1 MNEQK
6 FLEALYRYFG
16 MTVQLVE
23 ALRSDQSYEA
33 LRGQIERALNLWPA
47 KPGTE
52 MWVRLTYS
60 DRVVASSLTETEH
73 TCIWRIWE
81 IPWAK
86 DDAGNFTFGTP
97 IEVREVDLYEPVSE
111 SQQDGK
117 QARFSET
124 LTQPLLVES
133 TGDSKRVKAIGITA
147 DVVNGNKRRYPRA
160 VLAAAVAKLNGNL
173 RESAGQGRLLAT
185 GEAEHP
191 GDKSGR
197 PNILETVV
205 KWEAASLDAGGK
217 VLLEGVILPT
227 AKGKDVQVL
236 AENGVPIGVSM
247 RGYGSFTLVEETKSS
262 IQQVTDLTITGF
274 DLVAQPSDPNGRLT
288 ESQQPVESEASGG
301 AKPKESKKAMNL
313 EELLKLLQE
322 KPELRESLMKQ
333 LGLTDPKAL
342 AESLGAKSV
351 EDLTRQFE
359 SAQKASK
366 ELEQRKLQES
376 IDTAITE
383 SCKDLKYGDL
393 NADFV
398 AAVRKAAPATV
409 EAVKPLVESKRVEWD
424 ALFSKAKLGSMGKGS
439 GVQVMGPVFERDTN
453 QPEFTKVAFALN
465 ESLAKRGESHRRN
478 VQKGESQ
485 AEIFTAQLLE
495 RFDTLHQ
502 AKLLAE
508 SRMFEEA
515 EQTSDLNLPYSV
527 ARTIIE
533 QAYPELIAANVYDFG
548 VTNTSPTRI
557 YFEAYAGESGAAPT
571 VTDEVVAADH
581 DAWVSMTNKRIRP
594 GTVVVTNSGAS
605 TTYVENTDYVID
617 YEDGAIYALSSGAIT
632 DGQSLKVDYTYDKFR
647 AGEMVAIQR
656 AKNTLTYTSLDMVA
670 DRLAM
675 EISNE
680 AMVFSRSQ
688 MNYDA
693 VTRTLS
699 NLARLV
705 RRKIDKDILYK
716 GLSRSLIQA
725 NNSGGTWTA
734 ASDAVSL
741 FVEKIGV
748 AKTKVYNRNYVP
760 TAIIMSVTNADRLS
774 NWDGFKTDG
783 FPNAV
788 LNAAGFAGSIKGLP
802 IFASTEYP
810 DTYVQVV
817 NRELVAHR
825 VFQPGVFKGPFPAY
839 DSNNLLIGADQY
851 YMEEFNGSIVPVN
864 EKTAHMKIA

>member
-1 MNEQK
+1 MDEQK

-16 MTVQLVE
+16 MTVQFVE

-33 LRGQIERALNLWPA
+33 LRGQIEQALNKWPA
-47 KPGTE
+47 KPGAE
-52 MWVRLTYS
+52 MRVRLTYS
-60 DRVVASSLTETEH
+60 DRVVASSFTETER
-73 TCIWRIWE
+73 TYIWRIWE

-86 DDAGNFTFGTP
+86 DEAGAFIFGTP
-97 IEVREVDLYEPVSE
+97 IEVREVDLYEPMSE
-111 SQQDGK
+111 SQQGGK
-117 QARFSET
+117 QGRFQET
-124 LTQPLLVES
+124 LVQSMLVES
-133 TGDSKRVKAIGITA
+133 AGDVKRIKAVGITS

-160 VLAAAVAKLNGNL
+160 VLASAVAKLNGNL
-173 RESAGQGRLLAT
+173 RESAGQGRLIAT

-205 KWEAASLDAGGK
+205 KWEAASLDASGQ

-227 AKGKDVQVL
+227 AKGRDVQVL

-247 RGYGSFTLVEETKSS
+247 RGYGSFTLVEEAKSS

-274 DLVAQPSDPNGRLT
+274 DLVAQPSDPNGRLM
-288 ESQQPVESEASGG
+288 ESQQPGESEVSEG
-301 AKPKESKKAMNL
+301 AKPKESKAMNL
-313 EELLKLLQE
+313 EELSKLLQE
-322 KPELRESLMKQ
+322 NPKLRESLMGQ
-333 LGLTDPKAL
+333 LGLTDLKAL

-376 IDTAITE
+376 IDAAITE

-393 NADFV
+393 NADFM

-409 EAVKPLVESKRVEWD
+409 EAVKPLIEAKRVEWD
-424 ALFSKAKLGSMGKGS
+424 ALFAKTKLASMGKGS
-439 GVQVMGPVFERDTN
+439 GVQVMGPMFERDTGR
-453 QPEFTKVAFALN
+453 PEFVRAAFALN
-465 ESLAKRGESHRRN
+465 ESLVKAGEGHRRD
-478 VQKGESQ
+478 VLKGDSP
-485 AEIFTAQLLE
+485 AEIFAARALE

-502 AKLLAE
+502 AKLLQEA
-508 SRMFEEA
+508 RMFEEA

-527 ARTIIE
+527 ARMLIE

-548 VTNTSPTRI
+548 VTDMSPARI
-557 YFEAYAGESGAAPT
+557 YYEAYDGESGAAPAVVDET
-571 VTDEVVAADH
+571 VTAVH
-581 DAWVSMTNKRIRP
+581 NTWVSMANKRLRP
-594 GTVVVTNSGAS
+594 GTVVVTNSGNT
-605 TTYVENTDYVID
+605 TTYVDGTDYVID
-617 YEDGAIYALSSGAIT
+617 YEVGAIYCFSTGAIT
-632 DGQSLKVDYTYDKFR
+632 NSQSLRVDYTYDKFR

-656 AKNTLTYTSLDMVA
+656 AKNTLTYTTLDMAA

-675 EISNE
+675 QISNE
-680 AMVFSRSQ
+680 AIVFSRSQ

-693 VTRTLS
+693 VTRTLG

-734 ASDAVSL
+734 ASDAVSQ
-741 FVEKIGV
+741 FVEKLGV
-748 AKTKVYNRNYVP
+748 AKVKVYNRNYVP
-760 TAIIMSVTNADRLS
+760 TSIIMSVTNADRLS
-774 NWDGFKTDG
+774 NWDGFKRDG

-788 LNAAGFAGSIKGLP
+788 LNAAGFAGGIKGLP

-810 DTYVQVV
+810 DTYAQVV

-825 VFQPGVFKGPFPAY
+825 VMQPAVFKGPFPSY
-839 DSNNLLIGADQY
+839 DSNANLIGADQY
-851 YMEEFNGSIVPVN
+851 YMEEFNGSLVPVDQ
-864 EKTAHMKIA
+864 KTAHVKIA